1 MNMKTTLLNPD
12 APNSIL
18 SSLKRIDYRLFA
30 VLVLTGLLPT
40 VYTTVRIHFLGAL
53 PGDWGYNIASQLTW
67 LNVTYEVVHEALMLP
82 MLFLI
87 CRFLKDRE
95 RFSNAVSNGLL
106 LVVVLYLVLS
116 AVTIGFARPLVVF
129 MAQKSELVNA
139 TVSYIRL
146 EAIAL
151 ILAAVVRF
159 FSLTLLAL
167 KRDVSLLVVLAIQ
180 LVLSVVFDSLLLSP
194 LRFSL
199 QLGVNGIAITNIIV
213 NTILIIALV
222 VMVHRNGVQLFSPA
236 FRIDGQWWRDWLRVG
251 GLSGLES
258 LVRNVAFVLMVLRL
272 VNVVQEQGTFWVT
285 NNFIW
290 GWLLIPVLALGELI
304 KRDVAENLQTVRTH
318 TPAYATL
325 TAVFVAIWLLTIP
338 LWRPFIRD
346 VMGVTNA
353 DAVFRLSL
361 ISLAFYVTFAF
372 NNIADS
378 VFYGSGRTDLMLYQ
392 SLLVNISFYGGLFVL
407 YQMGIYRPTLVGIAV
422 MFGVGIAFDSA
433 ITYVMYRKFRR
444 TVAVVG

>member
-1 MNMKTTLLNPD
+1 MKTSLTNPD
-12 APNSIL
+12 ASNSIV
-18 SSLKRIDYRLFA
+18 SSLKRINYRLFA

-53 PGDWGYNIASQLTW
+53 PGDWGFNIASQLTW

-87 CRFLKDRE
+87 GRFLQTRE
-95 RFSNAVSNGLL
+95 QFNKAVSNGLL
-106 LVVVLYLVLS
+106 LVGVLYVVLS
-116 AVTIGFARPLVVF
+116 TFTAIFARPLVVF
-129 MAQKSELVNA
+129 MAQKTELVDA
-139 TVSYIRL
+139 TVTYIRL

-151 ILAAVVRF
+151 VLAAVARF
-159 FSLTLLAL
+159 FTLVLLVL
-167 KRDVSLLVVLAIQ
+167 KRDISLLIVLGVQ
-180 LVLSVVFDSLLLSP
+180 LVLSVVFDSLFLSP
-194 LRFSL
+194 LSFSL

-213 NTILIIALV
+213 NVILIIVLV
-222 VMVHRNGVQLFSPA
+222 MTVRREGVRLFGPGFS
-236 FRIDGQWWRDWLRVG
+236 IDVQWLKDWLRVG

-258 LVRNVAFVLMVLRL
+258 FVRNAAFVLMVIRL

-304 KRDVAENLQTVRTH
+304 KRDVAENRQAVRTH
-318 TPAYATL
+318 TPAYTIL
-325 TAVFVAIWLLTIP
+325 TAGFVGIWLLSIP

-346 VMGVTNA
+346 VMGVANA
-353 DAVFRLSL
+353 DVVFRLSL

-392 SLLVNISFYGGLFVL
+392 SLLVNTVFYGGLFVL
-407 YQMGIYRPTLVGIAV
+407 YQMGFYRPTLVGIAV
-422 MFGVGIAFDSA
+422 MFGVGIAIDSA
-433 ITYVMYRKFRR
+433 ITFLMYRRFRR
-444 TVAVVG
+444 SVPVAV